1 MPVLIFLFVF
11 SLFLVFFKIFFSFTW
26 IGLIFSII
34 ILIVLRSIISFYD
47 RKRLSYLKKI
57 GLNLQSRTENR
68 DDMSLKDLIT
78 SLPALLVLVT
88 SPFWD
93 KNNFC
98 NEFAY
103 GYSSC
108 IDNVIGYVALPIMIP
123 IVASLNIIILL
134 GLIIFYIWV
143 WKSK

>member
-11 SLFLVFFKIFFSFTW
+11 TLILVFFKIFFSFTW

-34 ILIVLRSIISFYD
+34 ILLLLRSIISFYD
-47 RKRLSYLKKI
+47 NKRLSYLKKI
-57 GLNLQSRTENR
+57 GLNLQSKPENR
-68 DDMSLKDLIT
+68 DDMSLKDLIV
-78 SLPALLVLVT
+78 SLPAILVLVT

-98 NEFAY
+98 NEFAN

-108 IDNVIGYVALPIMIP
+108 LDNVIGYISLPIIIP
-123 IVASLNIIILL
+123 IVAGLNIIILL
-134 GLIIFYIWV
+134 GLIIFYIWI
-143 WKSK
+143 WSKI